1 MTMENNTLNEKA
13 LKSNIKFTM
22 VSPVLG
28 ANVECGSVASLSD
41 SEISTIRNG
50 LLENM
55 VLLFRNQKL
64 SDPELI
70 QFGKRLGELDIAPF
84 GYTNNQKE
92 RQYEEMVIIS
102 NVKEGG
108 VPIGVLGDAEV
119 VWHSDNSYR
128 ENPLSFS
135 LLYSVELP
143 DSGGETGFSNM
154 YLAYE
159 ALPADIKSKIQN
171 LVIKHDITYNS
182 AGDLRRGFKD
192 SSDPVTAPGPYHPIV
207 RTHPE
212 TGYNALYLGRRPNAY
227 ICGLSVEES
236 ESLLNMLWTHAT
248 QDRFTWHHSW
258 KIGDLL
264 IWDNRCLMHRRN
276 PFNPK
281 ARRVM
286 HRLQFA
292 GTRPYY
298 DPRALTR
305 GRHPRSVG

>member
-1 MTMENNTLNEKA
+1 MGNIMGNEK
-13 LKSNIKFTM
+13 SMETNVKFKM
-22 VSPVLG
+22 VSPILG
-28 ANVECGSVASLSD
+28 AEVDCGNIANLSD
-41 SEISTIRNG
+41 AQVDAIRDG
-50 LLENM
+50 LHENM
-55 VLLFRNQKL
+55 LLLFRNQTL

-70 QFGKRLGELDIAPF
+70 QFGKRLGELDIAPY

-92 RQYEEMVIIS
+92 REYEEMVIIS
-102 NVKEGG
+102 NVKEEGL
-108 VPIGVLGDAEV
+108 PIGVLGDAEV

-143 DSGGETGFSNM
+143 ESGGETGFTNM

-159 ALPADIKSKIQN
+159 SLPKDIKSKIQN

-182 AGDLRRGFKD
+182 AGDLRRGFEH
-192 SSDPVTAPGPYHPIV
+192 SSDPITAPGPYHPIV
-207 RTHPE
+207 RTHPV

-227 ICGLSVEES
+227 ICGLSFEES
-236 ESLLNMLWTHAT
+236 EELLNMLWEHAT
-248 QDRFTWHHSW
+248 QERFSWHHSW
-258 KIGDLL
+258 NIGDLL

-276 PFNPK
+276 PFDPN
-281 ARRVM
+281 ARRIM

-298 DPRALTR
+298 DPRALLN

>member
-1 MTMENNTLNEKA
+1 MGNIMVNEKTVD
-13 LKSNIKFTM
+13 SNVKFKL
-22 VSPVLG
+22 VSPILG
-28 ANVECGSVASLSD
+28 AEVDCGSIANLSD
-41 SEISTIRNG
+41 AQVDAIRNG
-50 LLENM
+50 LLGNM
-55 VLLFRNQKL
+55 LLLFRNQKL
-64 SDPELI
+64 SDPEII
-70 QFGKRLGELDIAPF
+70 QFGKRLGELDIAPY

-92 RQYEEMVIIS
+92 REYEEMVIIS

-108 VPIGVLGDAEV
+108 LPIGVLGDAEV

-159 ALPADIKSKIQN
+159 TLPADIKSKIQN

-182 AGDLRRGFKD
+182 AGDLRRGFKH
-192 SSDPVTAPGPYHPIV
+192 SSDPITAPGPYHPIV
-207 RTHPE
+207 RTHPD

-227 ICGLSVEES
+227 ICGLSAEES
-236 ESLLNMLWTHAT
+236 EELLNFLWGHAT
-248 QDRFTWHHSW
+248 QDQFSWQHSW

-276 PFNPK
+276 PFNPA
-281 ARRVM
+281 ARRIM

-292 GTRPYY
+292 GTRPYH
-298 DPRALTR
+298 DPRALAK